1 MANLI
6 FGISGMA
13 VGIIGAVVALVTL
26 ARTKTSADK
35 TEAKEDGI
43 VLTEIGYIKAGVDDL
58 KRDNRDTRAEM
69 QLMHD
74 KLARTDESCKQ
85 AHKRIDNLEKF
96 HLPN

>member
-6 FGISGMA
+6 FGISGMV
-13 VGIIGAVVALVTL
+13 VGIIGAVVTL
-26 ARTKTSADK
+26 ITLSRNKTSADK

-58 KRDNRDTRAEM
+58 KKDNRDMRAEV
-69 QLMHD
+69 QLIHD
-74 KLARTDESCKQ
+74 KVARTDESCKQ
-85 AHKRIDNLEKF
+85 AHKRIDKLEKF